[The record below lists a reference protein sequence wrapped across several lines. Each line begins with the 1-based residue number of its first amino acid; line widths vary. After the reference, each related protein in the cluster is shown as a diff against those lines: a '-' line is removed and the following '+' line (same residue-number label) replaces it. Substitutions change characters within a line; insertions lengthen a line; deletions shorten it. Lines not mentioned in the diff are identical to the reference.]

1 MAPSDRLI
9 VALDVPDLA
18 AAADLVRKLSG
29 RVRIFKVGLELFHAA
44 GPAVFAALRD
54 AGAER
59 IFYDAK
65 LHDIP
70 NTVARTCRTIAHC
83 GVFMTNVHAAG
94 GTEMMQ
100 AAVKASKEAAQE
112 AGLPAPLILAVTLLT
127 SLTPLQLAVEMRV
140 DCSAV
145 DYVTYLTR
153 FAQQSGCHGV
163 VCSPQE
169 IEAVRWA
176 AGPDFLIVTPGV
188 RPSWAEA
195 GDQKRI
201 TTPAQAVKL
210 GADYIVVGRPIT
222 AAPDPA
228 AAAAR
233 IVEEIAAT
241 S

>member
-1 MAPSDRLI
+1 VNPSDRLI
-9 VALDVPDLA
+9 VALDVADLA
-18 AAADLVRKLSG
+18 AAADLVRKLSD
-29 RVRIFKVGLELFHAA
+29 RVRTFKVGLELFHVA
-44 GPAVFAALRD
+44 GPSVFTALRD

-59 IFYDAK
+59 VFYDAK

-70 NTVARTCRTIAHC
+70 NTVARTCRTIARY
-83 GVFMTNVHAAG
+83 GIFMTNVHAAG
-94 GTEMMQ
+94 GTDMMR
-100 AAVKASKEAAQE
+100 AAVQASSEAAQA
-112 AGLPAPLILAVTLLT
+112 AGLAAPLIVAVTLLT

-145 DYVTYLTR
+145 DYVTYLAR
-153 FAQQSGCHGV
+153 FAKQSGCHGV

-188 RPSWAEA
+188 RPSWADA

-201 TTPAQAVKL
+201 ATPAEAVKL
-210 GADYIVVGRPIT
+210 GSDFIVVGRPIT

-228 AAAAR
+228 SAAAR
-233 IVEEIAAT
+233 IIEEIAET
-241 S
+241 